1 LYETED
7 NQEAGP
13 ACFFDFC
20 GCRGGAKKLLLLML
34 VFIYEQFKMAQRI
47 EMQICLGS
55 SCFSRGNKDVVMFI
69 KEYLKKNHLDDK
81 VIFKGARCMG
91 RCSNGPNLNIN
102 GVIIEDVTITQIES
116 ILEKEF
122 ASLI

>member
-1 LYETED
+1 VLSD
-7 NQEAGP
+7 LQ
-13 ACFFDFC
+13 
-20 GCRGGAKKLLLLML
+20 GCVLTDKKIVLLEF
-34 VFIYEQFKMAQRI
+34 VFIYEQQIMTRRI

-81 VIFKGARCMG
+81 IIFKGARCMG
-91 RCSNGPNLNIN
+91 RCSNGPSLNIN
-102 GVIIEDVTITQIES
+102 GVIIEDVTIARIEN

-122 ASLI
+122 AGLI